1 MKEDHVDI
9 QTNDGAM
16 NTFITR
22 PDEGGPFPAVIF
34 YMDAPGKR
42 EELHDMARRIA
53 TVGYYVM
60 LPNLYYRDVRE
71 FHLGMPDATR
81 ERMMELM
88 GNLSNAM
95 VCEDT
100 QVMFDYMANEQDAS
114 DGPVGIT
121 GYCMSGPF
129 VFAAAAEFPERIKA
143 AASVHGVKLY
153 TEDADSPHLTATNIQ
168 GEMYFACAELDQLA
182 PPSMINPLDEHLKST
197 GINYRIEWYPAA
209 QHGFV
214 FPQRDEM
221 FSKESAERHWSR
233 LFAMFDRNLR

>member
-9 QTNDGAM
+9 QTQDGLM

-22 PDEGGPFPAVIF
+22 PDEGGPFPSVIF

-53 TVGYYVM
+53 SVGYYVM
-60 LPNLYYRDVRE
+60 LPNLYYRDTRE
-71 FHLGMPDATR
+71 FHLGMPNATR

-88 GNLSNAM
+88 DHLTNAM

-100 QVMFDYMANEQDAS
+100 QVMFDYMANEPDAK

-129 VFAAAAEFPERIKA
+129 VFAAAAKFPERIKA
-143 AASVHGVKLY
+143 ALSVHGVKLY
-153 TEDADSPHLTATNIQ
+153 TDAEDSPHLDADKIQ

-182 PPSMINPLDEHLKST
+182 PPSMIDPLEAHLEST

-214 FPQRDEM
+214 FPQREGM
-221 FSKESAERHWSR
+221 FSKESAERHWAR
-233 LFAMFDRNLR
+233 LFAMFARNLH

>member
-9 QTNDGAM
+9 QTNDGMM

-22 PDEGGPFPAVIF
+22 PDEGGPFPVVIF

-95 VCEDT
+95 VCADT
-100 QVMFDYMANEQDAS
+100 QVMFDYMANEPDAS

-129 VFAAAAEFPERIKA
+129 VFAAAAAFPDRIKA

-153 TEDADSPHLTATNIQ
+153 TEDADSPLSSGEHPRRDVLCMCRTRSISAT
-168 GEMYFACAELDQLA
+168 FDDQ
-182 PPSMINPLDEHLKST
+182 SV
-197 GINYRIEWYPAA
+197 G
-209 QHGFV
+209 
-214 FPQRDEM
+214 
-221 FSKESAERHWSR
+221 
-233 LFAMFDRNLR
+233 